1 MKTIERFKKFILKKE
16 FTFQTSIFRG
26 KFSVVKVKERK
37 LPYKI
42 HDYEGINSDLVYDIT
57 VNLHKCEWWSVMN
70 TWHTPRKG
78 FKKSK
83 IIINRQLRVIIEK
96 ELKSMMSIIGDFQI
110 IDDIKINWLHE
121 D

>member
-16 FTFQTSIFRG
+16 FDFQTSIFRG
-26 KFSVVKVKERK
+26 KFSVVRVKERK

-42 HDYEGINSDLVYDIT
+42 YDYDDSASDMVYDIT

-70 TWHTPRKG
+70 VWHTPRKG
-78 FKKSK
+78 FRKSK
-83 IIINRQLRVIIEK
+83 IVANRQLRVIIEK
-96 ELKSMMSIIGDFQI
+96 ELKSMMSIIGDSQI
-110 IDDIKINWLHE
+110 ISDIKINWLHE